1 MNYIKKKIKDII
13 KYFLKDKVL
22 AIALL
27 LGTVSSIL
35 VGKWSMIPGFID
47 WHTLILLF
55 SLMAVMAGLQ
65 RLGFFLT
72 TGSSL
77 LRFTKTS
84 RELVFVLVML
94 PFFFSML
101 ITNDVALITFV
112 PFALVVL
119 SMAKRTDLVVMVVVL
134 QTVAANMGSMMTPVG
149 NPQNLY
155 LYGIS
160 DIGLIGFL
168 KLMAPYAA
176 VAFIFLTIAICIGKS
191 EKIDRL
197 EGMQIHKKRET
208 KDRVHMTV
216 YIALFVVALAAVA
229 KFITGEFLLFITVVA
244 VVLTE
249 KKVLK
254 EIDYGLLLTFIGFF
268 IFVGNMQQ
276 IQWFS
281 EAVDRILQGREVLT
295 AIGASQIISNVP
307 AALLLSGFTDNI
319 KGLIV
324 GTNLGGLGTLIAS
337 MASLISYKQIA
348 SNAPEHKGVYL
359 VKFTAINLLL
369 LGIMIGVYFVVGI

>member
-1 MNYIKKKIKDII
+1 MNYFKKKLKGII
-13 KYFLKDKVL
+13 KYLLKDKVL

-27 LGTVSSIL
+27 LGAVSSVV
-35 VGKWSMIPGFID
+35 VGQWKMIPGFID

-84 RELVFVLVML
+84 RELMMVLVML

-112 PFALVVL
+112 PFAIVVL
-119 SMAKRTDLVVMVVVL
+119 SMAKRLDLVVIVVVL
-134 QTVAANMGSMMTPVG
+134 QTVAANMGSMLTPVG

-160 DIGLIGFL
+160 DMGLLGFV
-168 KLMAPYAA
+168 KLMIPYAA
-176 VAFIFLTIAICIGKS
+176 VAMAFLLVCIGVHKS
-191 EKIDRL
+191 EKIDKL
-197 EGMQIHKKRET
+197 EGMQIHKIRGT
-208 KDRVHMTV
+208 KDKVHMGV
-216 YIALFVVALAAVA
+216 YIALFIVALMAVA
-229 KFITGEFLLFITVVA
+229 KFITGEFLLFITIVV
-244 VVLTE
+244 VLLTE
-249 KKVLK
+249 KKVFK

-276 IQWFS
+276 IPWFA
-281 EAVDRILQGREVLT
+281 EAVDSILQGKEVIT
-295 AIGASQIISNVP
+295 AVGASQVISNVP

-319 KGLIV
+319 EALII

-348 SNAPEHKGVYL
+348 SNVAERKSEYL
-359 VKFTAINLLL
+359 VKFTVMNVVLLA
-369 LGIMIGVYFVVGI
+369 IMIGAYALIGA